1 MLEQIPQDQAFL
13 ESVVKQ
19 LVDHPEDV
27 KTERTTDE
35 MGVLLS
41 LHVHPDDMSQIIGK
55 MGRTASSI
63 RTLLR
68 IVGMRNEARV
78 NMKIVEPDNQ

>member
-19 LVDHPEDV
+19 LVDHPEAV

-78 NMKIVEPDNQ
+78 NMKIVEPDSQ

>member
-1 MLEQIPQDQAFL
+1 MNEDQEFL
-13 ESVVKQ
+13 ETIVKKI
-19 LVDHPEDV
+19 VDHPEDV
-27 KTERTTDE
+27 RTERSVDE
-35 MGVLLS
+35 MGVLLC

-68 IVGMRNEARV
+68 IVGMKHESRV
-78 NMKIVEPDNQ
+78 NMKIIAPDQDS